1 MVPLENGF
9 SALQCVSS
17 VAHLCLTLCNPM
29 DYSLPGSS
37 VRGIFQARIL
47 ERLAIFYSRDL
58 PDPGIKPASLASPA
72 SAGRFFTTVPPG
84 KPPVLYNG
92 KQITFNTISWRFRSF
107 SRSLILVLSFMTL
120 VFSILFHDHFEI
132 SKTANFYLQVGLI
145 Y

>member
-29 DYSLPGSS
+29 GYSLPGSS

-58 PDPGIKPASLASPA
+58 PDPGIKPASLALA
-72 SAGRFFTTVPPG
+72 DGFFTTSAIWEA
-84 KPPVLYNG
+84 L
-92 KQITFNTISWRFRSF
+92 
-107 SRSLILVLSFMTL
+107 
-120 VFSILFHDHFEI
+120 
-132 SKTANFYLQVGLI
+132 
-145 Y
+145 